1 MISKYF
7 EIIDF
12 YFEHKVQKIFFAGQ
26 KSVFFKDLA
35 HLEHQNS
42 WNEDL
47 TLTLF
52 HEFFMILGKF
62 WVNTVLPING

>member
-12 YFEHKVQKIFFAGQ
+12 YFEHKVQKKFFRGTEV
-26 KSVFFKDLA
+26 SFFFKDLA

-62 WVNTVLPING
+62 

>member
-12 YFEHKVQKIFFAGQ
+12 YFEHKVQKNFFVGQ

-62 WVNTVLPING
+62 